1 MSDSQK
7 NKSMEATK
15 KEMIR
20 TEKGRFLPG
29 KSGNPAGRP
38 KGSKNK
44 ITLLKQELETE
55 LREFAAPQMREVLA
69 KAFELAQAGDRSM
82 IKLLLELHMSKNAH
96 VDAQNATEKVEI
108 KIGKVENQ
116 YGSKSDPIT
125 VEAEVIEHE
134 G

>member
-1 MSDSQK
+1 
-7 NKSMEATK
+7 MEIK
-15 KEMIR
+15 KEVIR
-20 TEKGRFLPG
+20 AEDGTFLPG

-55 LREFAAPQMREVLA
+55 LREQAAPQMKEVLA

-96 VDAQNATEKVEI
+96 VEAQNAADRVEI
-108 KIGKVENQ
+108 KIGKVENK
-116 YGSKSDPIT
+116 YGPDEPKL
-125 VEAEVIEHE
+125 VQAEVIEHE
-134 G
+134 